1 MTITFEITAYGEA
14 AHDALAVAV
23 GVHKATDPLKPVT
36 VIVPSNYIGIAC
48 RRALANRR
56 GVAAVDITTLY
67 RLADRLGSGRLASSK
82 RRPVSTP
89 LLAGATRAVLG
100 SEPGRFAGVQH
111 HHSTERSLIKA
122 HRALAELPPN
132 ELAQLAAKSPR
143 TADVVRIFHAVNAKI
158 SQHFFN
164 EQDLIAA
171 AIQAIHTNANV
182 LNGLG
187 LAILFLP
194 ERCNHHQIAMLK
206 ALKDKAE
213 LHVIAASSGV
223 AEADN
228 VVKNTVQQLGGTWSP
243 STPRSPARPDGGAHI
258 AQPPPP
264 SPSPSTSA
272 SRTRP
277 DGGTYIAQ
285 PPPPPP
291 STSASPSTSSSTSP
305 STSASLTRPDAGTH
319 IAQPPPTPPSPSAS
333 PSTSSSASPSAS
345 ASIEVPI
352 ASSAISVSDA
362 DDEVRQAL
370 RKIIEAARQGT
381 PLARCAVLYGSHEPY
396 SATIADAFA
405 AAGIEWCGRSTQT
418 SASSLMGRF
427 VLNMLALDPE
437 DLSRLGV
444 FAWLAGAP
452 VRTQDRRLAP
462 TAAWERVA
470 RAAGVVRGR
479 EQWKSRLD
487 RFHEDRL
494 HEAESFRNDPE
505 QQWRVRRLE
514 TEAQR
519 AEQLVEFVTR
529 LSDDLS
535 TGSHKRTW
543 RELANWCKGLV
554 TNYLGNDTARQGWP
568 EPEQSFAERVLDAIN
583 KIGELDGIDPN
594 PGVTAFRNA
603 LALQLGDDLKNHGTF
618 GTGVLVSP
626 VTDAVGLELDLAI
639 VLGLAEGTM
648 PSRQRDDP
656 LLPDNVRGAGSF
668 GLATQA
674 DRTNNQHRC
683 LLAVMAAA
691 KHTLVLFPRGDL
703 RKSAQRSPSRWL
715 LDTCQAR
722 DAVRPSAEELARET
736 GDWLVEV
743 PSFVAG
749 LRSTSFPAHAQEYDM
764 RALLD
769 WTDDD
774 KPVNQ
779 APPLLQRREIRLG
792 VDLITN
798 RSSSRLTR
806 FDGNLQGRLSAE
818 SKAALRKQSELT
830 SASRLE
836 KWAQC
841 PHAYFVRHVL
851 GVDAVEDPS
860 EQHRITALDFG
871 TLVHRVLEHWI
882 SEAQT
887 NGTLPSPN
895 QAWSETQVERLTAIG
910 NAEAA
915 RLEERGLVGHSV
927 YWQRHKRIFL
937 HDLLTFSAADSAARK
952 HNQTTPYA
960 LELRFGMPA
969 SQRAAVPLIL
979 PNGQRISLRG
989 AIDRLD
995 VGADGHLLVL
1005 DYKTGSTRKYNNL
1018 DADPL
1023 RGGTVLQLV
1032 LYAVAAR
1039 QLLNANS
1046 RQRECPQENPIDG
1059 MYWFVTRKSG
1069 FEFCGYRVTEALET
1083 EGLQT
1088 VANIIEGIESGLF
1101 PAHPAAPGFRTWVDC
1116 DSCEPDGL
1124 GLSHQHSDWLRK
1136 QNDPDLAPY
1145 IAIIGDDNA

>member
-23 GVHKATDPLKPVT
+23 GAHKAADPLKPVT

-67 RLADRLGSGRLASSK
+67 RLADRLGSGRLVASK

-89 LLAGATRAVLG
+89 LLAGATRAVLS

-132 ELAQLAAKSPR
+132 ELSQLAAKSPR

-171 AIQAIHTNANV
+171 AIHAIHTNASV

-228 VVKNTVQQLGGTWSP
+228 VVKNTVQQLGGTWAP
-243 STPRSPARPDGGAHI
+243 STSPSPARPDGGTHI
-258 AQPPPP
+258 AQP
-264 SPSPSTSA
+264 
-272 SRTRP
+272 
-277 DGGTYIAQ
+277 
-285 PPPPPP
+285 
-291 STSASPSTSSSTSP
+291 TSASPSPSP
-305 STSASLTRPDAGTH
+305 P
-319 IAQPPPTPPSPSAS
+319 PSAS
-333 PSTSSSASPSAS
+333 PS

-405 AAGIEWCGRSTQT
+405 AAGIEWCGRSTQN

-444 FAWLAGAP
+444 FAWLVGAP

-479 EQWKSRLD
+479 EQWKTRLD

-514 TEAQR
+514 TDAQR
-519 AEQLVEFVTR
+519 AEQLVEFVTK
-529 LSDDLS
+529 LSGDLS
-535 TGSHKRTW
+535 TGTHKRTW
-543 RELANWCKGLV
+543 RELANWCKGLI

-568 EPEQSFAERVLDAIN
+568 EPEQRFAERVIDAIN

-603 LALQLGDDLKNHGTF
+603 LALQLGDDLKTHGTF

-668 GLATQA
+668 GLATRA

-743 PSFVAG
+743 PSLVAG

-774 KPVNQ
+774 KPLNQ

-818 SKAALRKQSELT
+818 SKTALRKQSELT

-871 TLVHRVLEHWI
+871 TLVHRVLERWI

-937 HDLLTFSAADSAARK
+937 HDLLSFSEADSAARK
-952 HNQTTPYA
+952 HNQTTPHA

-969 SQRAAVPLIL
+969 SNRTAVPLIL

-1005 DYKTGSTRKYNNL
+1005 DYKTGSTRKYNKL

-1046 RQRECPQENPIDG
+1046 RQRECPQKNPIYG

-1069 FEFCGYRVTEALET
+1069 FEFRGYRVTTALET